1 MNNQLRFKQ
10 QLGSKI
16 KQQIETVEGSYR
28 NAEQRIAQQ

>member
-10 QLGSKI
+10 QLGSKS

-28 NAEQRIAQQ
+28 NAD